1 MNNIVKF
8 LAVVACWVVYPK
20 KSYKRA
26 TFQSRKNRAILQA
39 DKRQATTCERVMVM
53 QDGTDFYVGIAC
65 EFKQLMKK
73 VNKYVKLPHELRKVY
88 DWKKAIIY
96 KAK

>member
-8 LAVVACWVVYPK
+8 FAVVACWVIYPK
-20 KSYKRA
+20 KSYKRV
-26 TFQSRKNRAILQA
+26 TFKRRRNRAIKQA
-39 DKRQATTCERVMVM
+39 DKRQATSCEVVMVM
-53 QDGTDFYVGIAC
+53 QDGTDFYVGIAS

-73 VNKYVKLPHELRKVY
+73 VNKYVKLPHEYRKVY

>member
-8 LAVVACWVVYPK
+8 FAVVACWVIYPK

-26 TFQSRKNRAILQA
+26 TFKRRRNRAIKQA
-39 DKRQATTCERVMVM
+39 DKRQVISCEVVMVM
-53 QDGTDFYVGIAC
+53 QDGTDFYVGIAS

-96 KAK
+96 KAR

>member
-8 LAVVACWVVYPK
+8 FAVVACWVIYPK
-20 KSYKRA
+20 KSYKRV
-26 TFQSRKNRAILQA
+26 TFKRRRNRAIKQA
-39 DKRQATTCERVMVM
+39 DKRQVTSCEVVMVM
-53 QDGTDFYVGIAC
+53 QDGTDFYVGIAS
-65 EFKQLMKK
+65 EFKQLMRKI
-73 VNKYVKLPHELRKVY
+73 NKYVKLPHELRKVY